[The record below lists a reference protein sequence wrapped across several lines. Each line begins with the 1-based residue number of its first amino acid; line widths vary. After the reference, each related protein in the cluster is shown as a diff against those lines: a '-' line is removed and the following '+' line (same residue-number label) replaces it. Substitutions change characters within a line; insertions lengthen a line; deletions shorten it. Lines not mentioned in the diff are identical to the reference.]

1 MRRPTHGGAGFGGLL
16 ALALLLPP
24 VVRAAEEANPGKAL
38 YLRYCGACH
47 GETGKGDG
55 FVSNMMEPRPVDLTQ
70 LAKKAGGEFP
80 FLETMKIIDGRET
93 KRAHGDPDMPVW
105 GEVFR
110 PAAGTAGDQHAEL
123 AGKLLMITEYLRS
136 IQQ

>member
-1 MRRPTHGGAGFGGLL
+1 
-16 ALALLLPP
+16 
-24 VVRAAEEANPGKAL
+24 
-38 YLRYCGACH
+38 
-47 GETGKGDG
+47 
-55 FVSNMMEPRPVDLTQ
+55 
-70 LAKKAGGEFP
+70 
-80 FLETMKIIDGRET
+80 MKIIDGRET

-110 PAAGTAGDQHAEL
+110 PVGGTSGDQHAEL